1 MDISRINTIEDERA
15 ITHLLTEYCLAL
27 DSMDLESIAGVFTE
41 DCVVEFG
48 PDERLNSRG
57 RKQVAKS
64 LERMWRWARTS
75 HHLSNVKI
83 RFEGADRA
91 FSTSY
96 VLAWHERPDKTTAT
110 IYGQY
115 HDELSRETDG
125 WRIRKRTMYMNGN
138 DAGFTVDI
146 HPFNRARPPDGWVPP
161 TID

>member
-1 MDISRINTIEDERA
+1 MDISLINTIEDERA

-41 DCVVEFG
+41 DCVIEFG

-83 RFEGADRA
+83 RFEGLTELFQPATYWRGTKGQTRQLLRSMV
-91 FSTSY
+91 STMMNYLEKPMDGVSEK
-96 VLAWHERPDKTTAT
+96 ERCT
-110 IYGQY
+110 
-115 HDELSRETDG
+115 
-125 WRIRKRTMYMNGN
+125 
-138 DAGFTVDI
+138 
-146 HPFNRARPPDGWVPP
+146 
-161 TID
+161 

>member
-1 MDISRINTIEDERA
+1 MLIYGKIARLFGKNIKVLANGLTMFDSKRPCSSR
-15 ITHLLTEYCLAL
+15 
-27 DSMDLESIAGVFTE
+27 FT
-41 DCVVEFG
+41 G
-48 PDERLNSRG
+48 PSSPEIYKDAFRTC
-57 RKQVAKS
+57 
-64 LERMWRWARTS
+64 WARTS

-83 RFEGADRA
+83 RFEGPDRA

-146 HPFNRARPPDGWVPP
+146 HPYNRARPPDGWVPP